1 LKSAVADPNLFKSGM
16 LLQLKTLEGISWN
29 GREHKRLFWNDGNR
43 GFTDIAFGVGTD
55 SMEDGRSTTFFDA
68 DGDGDLDLL
77 IANMSEEY
85 PIRMFRN
92 NEGNKRNWLKV
103 MVRGIALNTQA
114 VGAMVKVIAGGRTL
128 VRPIVAGQGYETSYH
143 GPVHFGLG
151 DSERVDRVEVVFQDG
166 TTVALKDIASRQLL
180 TVCQDGRASC
190 EVPGAVGPSTP
201 LQTEISKL
209 ER

>member
-1 LKSAVADPNLFKSGM
+1 MVLPVVP
-16 LLQLKTLEGISWN
+16 LL
-29 GREHKRLFWNDGNR
+29 
-43 GFTDIAFGVGTD
+43 
-55 SMEDGRSTTFFDA
+55 
-68 DGDGDLDLL
+68 
-77 IANMSEEY
+77 
-85 PIRMFRN
+85 
-92 NEGNKRNWLKV
+92 
-103 MVRGIALNTQA
+103 
-114 VGAMVKVIAGGRTL
+114 VKVIAGGRTL

-151 DSERVDRVEVVFQDG
+151 DSVRVDRVEVGFQDG

-201 LQTEISKL
+201 LQSQISKL